1 MKVVIC
7 VGTFFSIDKINLCFF
22 FAGSVI
28 FLFANNVCEAFILI
42 ALSRDTITCRM
53 IEISREKR
61 NKTLNGWDKKVI
73 YSLFLI
79 TFN

>member
-1 MKVVIC
+1 MKKNRFMKVFIC

-42 ALSRDTITCRM
+42 ALSVTQLRV
-53 IEISREKR
+53 E
-61 NKTLNGWDKKVI
+61 
-73 YSLFLI
+73 
-79 TFN
+79 